1 MNICR
6 PNDVDDTQAYR
17 IDNVLDEPP
26 AQLAQGIVL
35 FTVSGGEEGAPATRG
50 SQAVLFLGL
59 GIIHIIWAL
68 YILYMRL

>member
-6 PNDVDDTQAYR
+6 PNDVDDTQPYLLHHLPY
-17 IDNVLDEPP
+17 DPP

-59 GIIHIIWAL
+59 GIIHVIWAL
-68 YILYMRL
+68 YIL